1 MRIVFMGSAPF
12 AVPSLEALLRSGH
25 DVALVVTQ
33 CDKPAGRGLKVHACA
48 VAECA
53 KKHSIP
59 LFQPP
64 TLKEPETRSKIGSA
78 GAELIVIVAYGK
90 ILPKEVLKMPKLGCV
105 NVHAS
110 LLPKY
115 RGAAPINWAIVNGET
130 RTGVTTM
137 FINERMDAGDI
148 LLQKE
153 SDIGADECAPALYER
168 LAGTGA
174 ELLIETITKI
184 ESGTVKPKPQNEG
197 EATYAPIIRKE
208 DGLIDWQKSAREIAN
223 LVRGMQPWPVAHTY
237 IDGKMLKIFG
247 ATAHPGPLPPFDRA
261 QGRQGEREK
270 PGTIVEAG
278 KNLAVATGEGTL
290 YLTDVQLEGKKRMA
304 AEAFLRGHKIKEGN
318 RFSTSLKQ

>member
-12 AVPSLEALLRSGH
+12 AVPSLEALLKAGH

-53 KKHSIP
+53 KKNSIP
-59 LFQPP
+59 LFQPA
-64 TLKEPETRSKIGSA
+64 TLKEPETRSKIRSA

-90 ILPKEVLKMPKLGCV
+90 ILPKEVLEMPKLGCV

-115 RGAAPINWAIVNGET
+115 RGAAPINWAIARGET
-130 RTGVTTM
+130 KTGVTTM

-153 SDIGADECAPALYER
+153 SAIGADECAPELYER
-168 LAGTGA
+168 LAKTGA
-174 ELLIETITKI
+174 ELLIETITGI
-184 ESGTVKPKPQNEG
+184 ENKTVRPRPQDER
-197 EATYAPIIRKE
+197 EATYAPIIKKE
-208 DGLIDWQKSAREIAN
+208 DGLIDWQRPAREIAN

-237 IDGKMLKIFG
+237 IDGKMLKIFR
-247 ATAHPGPLPPFDRA
+247 AHSENPPDLPSSKA
-261 QGRQGEREK
+261 
-270 PGTIVEAG
+270 GTVVEAER
-278 KNLAVATGEGTL
+278 NLAVATGDGTL
-290 YLTDVQLEGKKRMA
+290 YLTDVQLEGKKRMT
-304 AEAFLRGHKIKEGN
+304 AEAFLRGHKIKKLDFN
-318 RFSTSLKQ
+318 I